1 MKDIWNQEKISG
13 GKSIVMYRLGIIGT
27 GRIADRMV
35 NTGLNGLEVE
45 CVCVYNPKIESAVK
59 FAQKHNIKK
68 YTDKLEEM
76 AECVDIVYIASPHET
91 HAAYCSYMLNK
102 DKHVLCEK
110 PLALKKSEAAFLY
123 ALAEQNKVVLKEAV
137 KTAFCPGFNAVVE
150 QVKSGKIGRVV
161 DVEATFTRLTYNN
174 TREFRNPVYNGSM
187 LEFGSYC
194 MLPIF
199 RLLGCEYEEVDFK
212 CVRELGGVDIYTKAE
227 FRFKEAFATVKT
239 GMGAKS
245 EGQLLITGTK
255 GYILVPSPW
264 WMTTK
269 FQVRYEDASV
279 VENYETPY
287 EGSGLQYE
295 MAIFLVDVM
304 KTSGMLSEDDE
315 SVKGIDDICVHK
327 DESITMAG
335 IMERFV
341 KWNAPWWELCQG
353 YIESKNEQLTKPGI
367 WAHRGCS
374 MRYPENTLESFEA
387 AAKLKGITGIELDVQ
402 YTSDKQVVVFHDEN
416 VRRVTDGNRN
426 VCEYTLEEIKKLNI
440 YAGKNAQGGN
450 TYTKI
455 PTLEEVLM
463 LLKPYCEKNGLLI
476 NIELKTSNIRY
487 EGIERDTYDIV
498 SRYGLQ
504 DYIVYS
510 SFLPESVAL
519 MKKIDKNVKTGM
531 LASYIDDCIMY
542 GRQTNADALHP
553 AIISMG
559 AEIPDDFKGKPVR
572 AWNFEEPFFEDGREL
587 KEDDL
592 TRYRAYGVTDI
603 ITNVPERYL

>member
-1 MKDIWNQEKISG
+1 
-13 GKSIVMYRLGIIGT
+13 MYRLGIIGT

-35 NTGLNGLEVE
+35 KTGLSGLEVE
-45 CVCVYNPKIESAVK
+45 CVCVYNPKIDSARR
-59 FAQKHNIKK
+59 FAEKNKIAK
-68 YTDKLEEM
+68 YTDKLEEL
-76 AECVDIVYIASPHET
+76 AECVDIVYVASPHET
-91 HAAYCSYMLNK
+91 HAQYCSYMLNK

-110 PLALKKSEAAFLY
+110 PLALKRSEAAFLY
-123 ALAEQNKVVLKEAV
+123 ELAKQNNVVLKEAV

-150 QVKSGKIGRVV
+150 HVKSGKIGRVV
-161 DVEATFTRLTYNN
+161 DVEAAFTRLTFNN

-199 RLLGCEYEEVDFK
+199 RLLGCDYEEVDFK

-264 WMTTK
+264 WMTKK

-279 VENYETPY
+279 IENYEAPY

-304 KTSGMLSEDDE
+304 KASRAISEDDE
-315 SVKGIDDICVHK
+315 VKGIADICVHN
-327 DESITMAG
+327 DESITMAD
-335 IMERFV
+335 IMEQFV
-341 KWNAPWWELCQG
+341 KWNTPWWELCQG
-353 YIESKNEQLTKPGI
+353 YIESKNEQLSKPGI

-387 AAKLKGITGIELDVQ
+387 AARLKGITGIELDVQ

-416 VRRVTDGNRN
+416 VGRVTDGDKN
-426 VCEYTLEEIKKLNI
+426 VCEYTLEEIKNLKI
-440 YAGKNAQGGN
+440 YAGRDSQGES
-450 TYTKI
+450 TYTHI
-455 PTLEEVLM
+455 PTLDEVLA

-476 NIELKTSNIRY
+476 NIELKTSKIRY
-487 EGIERDTYDIV
+487 EGIEQDTYDIV
-498 SRYGLQ
+498 SKYGLQ
-504 DYIVYS
+504 DYIIYS
-510 SFLPESVAL
+510 SFLPESVSL

-531 LASYIDDCIMY
+531 LAAYIDDCIMY
-542 GRQTNADALHP
+542 AKQTNADALHP
-553 AIISMG
+553 AIVSMG
-559 AEIPDDFKGKPVR
+559 AEIPDDFKGRPVR
-572 AWNFEEPFFEDGREL
+572 AWNFEEPFFEDGRVL
-587 KEDDL
+587 KDDDL